1 MGAIMLSQPANVKE
15 QVEKAMAELEKLI
28 DEIKSNPDEP

>member
-1 MGAIMLSQPANVKE
+1 MGAIMLSQPEIVKE